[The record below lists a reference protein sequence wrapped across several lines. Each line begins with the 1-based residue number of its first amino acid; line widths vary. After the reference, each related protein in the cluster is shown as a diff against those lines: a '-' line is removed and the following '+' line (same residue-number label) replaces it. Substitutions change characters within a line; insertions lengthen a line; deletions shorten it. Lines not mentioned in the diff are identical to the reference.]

1 MVEPRFQSSQ
11 YGSRVH
17 VLNCSTSLS
26 YYKGWRRQPTGKH
39 IGLFQIPSMHYS
51 ISLSCSWKTF
61 PSYQNTKDQICY
73 LITKK
78 KKKSLW
84 VYWIFKN
91 LLATPCSLWDL
102 MQELNPCRLHWTH
115 EVLTTGPPGRFLLD
129 FLKPF
134 LHVCMLSCQ
143 NGVQLFTTLWTV
155 AHQAPLSMGF
165 SRQEHWSGL
174 PGSPPGDLSNPGIKP
189 TSLMSPALAVR
200 FFTTNATWEA
210 QAFLNY
216 TQFYGLLNDIQVSMS
231 R

>member
-1 MVEPRFQSSQ
+1 MAPESMFLTAPLRWVTTRGDADSLQGSILVYFRYPVCITASPFLVLERPFPVIKTQKTRFVIWLQ
-11 YGSRVH
+11 
-17 VLNCSTSLS
+17 
-26 YYKGWRRQPTGKH
+26 
-39 IGLFQIPSMHYS
+39 
-51 ISLSCSWKTF
+51 
-61 PSYQNTKDQICY
+61 
-73 LITKK
+73 K

-189 TSLMSPALAVR
+189 TSLMSPALAAG